1 MTKDADQE
9 ATPDLRGF
17 LLRISEGS
25 FLNAAEAE
33 EAFGYVMSGTISDA
47 QTAALLMGLRTRR
60 VTPPEVAGGVRAL
73 RHAMLPV
80 AADDPDTL
88 TDTCGTGG
96 GSVTTFNIS
105 TVAALV
111 AAGAGAR
118 IAKHGNRSFT
128 SKSGSAD
135 VLEALDVR
143 IEMDPESMAEVLREV
158 GIVFMYAPL
167 LHPAMRFVGPV
178 RRELGIPTIMNILG
192 PLTNPAGA
200 RRQVVGVSDP
210 ELLRLVAETLRELGH
225 LRGMVVHGSPGMDE
239 LSPCGPTRALSLVEG
254 EIREATL
261 TPEELGLECHDVKGL
276 AGGSPEENA
285 AVIRSVLDGSNRG
298 AARAATLLNAGAA
311 VYVAG
316 LEEDLTAGIA
326 RARDALDSGAAL
338 RKLGELGEASRS
350 VG

>member
-60 VTPPEVAGGVRAL
+60 VTPPEVAGGVMAL

-80 AADDPDTL
+80 VADDPDTL

-167 LHPAMRFVGPV
+167 LHPAMRFVGSV

-210 ELLRLVAETLRELGH
+210 ELLRLVGEALKGVGV
-225 LRGMVVHGSPGMDE
+225 LRGMGVHGSPGMDE
-239 LSPCGPTRALSLVEG
+239 LSPCGPTRVLSLVEG

-261 TPEELGLECHDVKGL
+261 TPEELGLESHDVKEL

-285 AVIRSVLDGSNRG
+285 VVIRSVLDGSNRG
-298 AARAATLLNAGAA
+298 APRAATLLNGGAA

-338 RKLGELGEASRS
+338 RKLKELGEASRS